1 MASQQDTLNKIR
13 QFAESNRKLEEERAN
28 HPIDHHAY
36 NRQLDQT
43 LKQLQD
49 KVKRQ
54 EYALQELRLS
64 TATTLPSPGLSPHA
78 RLAQTRRAT
87 KAYNSLSQTDPVL
100 PPPDSLLS
108 PLLALRETFRQILDL
123 KSSISTV
130 AHHLRTD
137 RERLKAEEAAL
148 RDATLISTGL
158 DERIRDLQTMRAG
171 DREKEAKAPTQLAKE
186 VMQQQRRR
194 KAELEKKTTALREA
208 LTGFVDE
215 HLASML
221 AAEDLGGL
229 VVGDQIDVPDWTLE
243 AGYTARGKERKAAGF
258 AASGGGTTGA
268 GAGRQSRQQRID
280 EFVRRRSRGD
290 GDGIGD
296 GNGDGDDDD
305 DDQGGRESNK
315 REAAGA
321 EMHALL
327 DSLLAVAE
335 TSSYIELEQETAAS
349 RFLVKAKIAQ
359 FHPRDARRLRLIDF
373 ARELVD

>member
-49 KVKRQ
+49 QVKRQ
-54 EYALQELRLS
+54 EYALQELHLS

-100 PPPDSLLS
+100 PPPDSPLS

-130 AHHLRTD
+130 AHHLSTD

-148 RDATLISTGL
+148 SDARLISTGL

-171 DREKEAKAPTQLAKE
+171 DREKAKAPTQLAKE

-194 KAELEKKTTALREA
+194 KVELEKKTTALREA

-221 AAEDLGGL
+221 AAEDLGGP

-243 AGYTARGKERKAAGF
+243 AGYTAHGKEKKATG

-268 GAGRQSRQQRID
+268 GAGRESRQQRID
-280 EFVRRRSRGD
+280 EFVRRRSRGR
-290 GDGIGD
+290 GDGVGD
-296 GNGDGDDDD
+296 GNGDD
-305 DDQGGRESNK
+305 DDQGGRVSNK

-321 EMHALL
+321 EMHSLL
-327 DSLLAVAE
+327 DSLLEVAE